1 MKTPTKQ
8 DIKGSYIT
16 PDGKAQIDFGITYQ
30 NGYPEF
36 TACGYFEG
44 SGGQCRDLIRDAYG
58 SKLSCGD
65 FHDLLYLWRD
75 YHLKSLDGANPAVL
89 RTLKA
94 WASRY
99 PFRNYYHAQADQF
112 LQENGLKLRATLSD
126 SKTPPW
132 SNGGAHGHHYRVTI
146 SRPKAKTH
154 RLHWN
159 DGAAQ
164 GYQLVHIVGRVP
176 STGAEIVRNGSSRY
190 ASLETLQQVEK
201 WNPVPRITFDFW
213 DSVANANAG
222 KAPTAYSVL
231 ACISSDA
238 HTSETFEDWCSE
250 YGESTD
256 YLKALQTFRRC
267 NTFAKRLRAF
277 FTPAELE
284 QLAEIERFDQW
295 WDTVQPKQ
303 GLHRT
308 ESLRA
313 WLAAKGLNL

>member
-16 PDGKAQIDFGITYQ
+16 PDGKAQIDFEVTYR

-36 TACGYFEG
+36 TASGHFEG

-94 WASRY
+94 WSSRY

-112 LQENGLKLRATLSD
+112 LTSNGLKLRATLSD
-126 SKTPPW
+126 SKTPAWDDYQPMKKCEKCKGLGCFRSFPFGTPQTVW
-132 SNGGAHGHHYRVTI
+132 QSRQTPPQNVPIYTKCDVCKGEKEVPDLEARKHGHHYRVTI
-146 SRPKAKTH
+146 SRGKSPRPICSGT
-154 RLHWN
+154 
-159 DGAAQ
+159 
-164 GYQLVHIVGRVP
+164 
-176 STGAEIVRNGSSRY
+176 
-190 ASLETLQQVEK
+190 TLK
-201 WNPVPRITFDFW
+201 PDRFTFDFW
-213 DSVANANAG
+213 GSIADAQSG
-222 KAPTAYSVL
+222 KHPHAYDIL

-238 HTSETFEDWCSE
+238 HTPETFEGWCSE

-256 YLKALQTFRRC
+256 SLKALQTFRRC
-267 NTFAKRLRAF
+267 STFAKRLRAF

-284 QLAEIERFDQW
+284 QLAAIQ
-295 WDTVQPKQ
+295 
-303 GLHRT
+303 
-308 ESLRA
+308 
-313 WLAAKGLNL
+313 